1 MYYDNQKMAPFDAT
15 FQQQIGQMTM
25 SSQITTDLARAISQC
40 WENSKQQ
47 LVQQLDYQ
55 YSGLGGYNQQ
65 IISNSVNNFIVNTAR
80 SLIQNQMNYQ
90 RQMNMN
96 MGMMPMQAPVA
107 QPMGFGNSFGGAVS
121 FPVSGQTQ
129 QPKTLYAEVD
139 NTPVAKPVQKV
150 ETKEVIKPVV
160 KAHEFVDPVI
170 DEPDSV
176 YGDKVVETSL
186 GTIQVTSFRDGY
198 GQPVKYVNINLTTS
212 CFDENEAINRAKR
225 LYVKDTTFHMDIEY
239 SKLDKLPVPYDVFN
253 EFVTEAKKFVISD
266 PATKGNLKYLQGIQK
281 LLNNYPRGIADT
293 IDSYLCN
300 RFNKAAGAACNTSM
314 AKDKYELTVGKFA
327 SLIDLSNRDSANQ
340 KVQNW
345 YKLPNFKEQ
354 FALACS
360 MAIREFILNVKLI
373 DPNEPENTSQL
384 MRAYSGLTEADDL
397 SLLDITKELF
407 NVRSEFAIA
416 STNDKKTKFGK
427 AGKALMD
434 SVVFVI
440 GGQKLT
446 ITRLIPEGVVGI
458 NRGIPILMLNH
469 VVFGGYDE
477 NNKPCEPDSLF
488 EYFMV
493 NRTMES
499 VMYTDLVIE
508 YKQAVIKYGCSRCV
522 DGALI
527 IKTER

>member
-1 MYYDNQKMAPFDAT
+1 M
-15 FQQQIGQMTM
+15 
-25 SSQITTDLARAISQC
+25 
-40 WENSKQQ
+40 
-47 LVQQLDYQ
+47 
-55 YSGLGGYNQQ
+55 
-65 IISNSVNNFIVNTAR
+65 
-80 SLIQNQMNYQ
+80 
-90 RQMNMN
+90 
-96 MGMMPMQAPVA
+96 
-107 QPMGFGNSFGGAVS
+107 
-121 FPVSGQTQ
+121 
-129 QPKTLYAEVD
+129 
-139 NTPVAKPVQKV
+139 
-150 ETKEVIKPVV
+150 
-160 KAHEFVDPVI
+160 
-170 DEPDSV
+170 
-176 YGDKVVETSL
+176 
-186 GTIQVTSFRDGY
+186 TSFRDGY

-327 SLIDLSNRDSANQ
+327 SLIDLSNRDSANT

-407 NVRSEFAIA
+407 NVRSEFAVA
-416 STNDKKTKFGK
+416 SSNDKKTKFGK